1 MIRSLKQYRAF
12 PWLLT
17 GFLAAYFVSPA
28 QALDPDRAMPQYI
41 RDRWGAEQGFPGGTV
56 YAIEGTADGYLWIGA
71 QAGLVRFDGSTFR
84 LFNHANSAALPAGP
98 VLGLTTDAEGNLWI
112 RPQSAGLVRYSAG
125 VFHDVLPGLVPDE
138 TGVTAMCRGR
148 NGEVLL
154 ARPNGDL
161 RYHGGKLVPLA
172 VTAQWSH
179 PLVISMAETA
189 DGRVWMGTK

>member
-1 MIRSLKQYRAF
+1 MAHIRSLCGISLIWNRR
-12 PWLLT
+12 P
-17 GFLAAYFVSPA
+17 FLPCS
-28 QALDPDRAMPQYI
+28 R
-41 RDRWGAEQGFPGGTV
+41 GT
-56 YAIEGTADGYLWIGA
+56 
-71 QAGLVRFDGSTFR
+71 
-84 LFNHANSAALPAGP
+84 PAGP

-125 VFHDVLPGLVPDE
+125 VLHDVLPGLVPDE

-172 VTAQWSH
+172 VTAQ
-179 PLVISMAETA
+179 
-189 DGRVWMGTK
+189 